1 MRWASTLPDAPRVV
15 PNALKNML
23 GGGEREARV
32 AGHCELSVETRACS
46 LASADVGARREKEC
60 TEEIEG
66 RERRVERICEP
77 YLQNG
82 KHTKG

>member
-1 MRWASTLPDAPRVV
+1 
-15 PNALKNML
+15 
-23 GGGEREARV
+23 
-32 AGHCELSVETRACS
+32 

-82 KHTKG
+82 KHAKG